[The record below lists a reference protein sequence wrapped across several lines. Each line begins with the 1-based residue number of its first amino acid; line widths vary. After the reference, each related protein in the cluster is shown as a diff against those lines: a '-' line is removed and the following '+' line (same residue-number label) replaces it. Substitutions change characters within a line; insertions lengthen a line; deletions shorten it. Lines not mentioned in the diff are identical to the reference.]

1 MAAKI
6 LKKIHVHKILGAV
19 IFSFAFF
26 AVCGS
31 MINAQGK
38 ELTDPEF
45 NGFFIV
51 DGHTHDLVVRNGQK
65 SAQAG
70 MERLPAAGIDGI
82 ILFFPLNR
90 TSSETVV
97 QQILKD
103 KEFVKKN
110 ARENNIEL
118 NFVEKFAVPA
128 IPANPHSLQVIMGA
142 EYDGQFGDNLARVE
156 QLKAAGVSVVT
167 LDDNG
172 LDRLSEER
180 NGGLT
185 LNAFARKLIRKLN
198 ENDIRIDISHLRE
211 ELQLEIMKI
220 STRPV
225 FASHSNVRCIADVSR
240 NVSDKVLA
248 ELISQGG
255 ILLVTFDRT
264 YLFGNSPVSESNGM
278 DKLLEHIDQVAKK
291 YGTDKIGIGTDYGG
305 AGLSATSDMFHI
317 GCFREIANRLIK
329 KGYSRNQVRDIM
341 GKNIVDFLSK
351 KRSGAVVANMR
362 KPESWEAK

>member
-1 MAAKI
+1 MAEKI
-6 LKKIHVHKILGAV
+6 LKKFHVNKIFCAAILL
-19 IFSFAFF
+19 FAFL

-31 MINAQGK
+31 MTNTHGK

-45 NGFFIV
+45 NGFFVV
-51 DGHTHDLVVRNGQK
+51 DGHTHDLVERFGQK
-65 SAQAG
+65 PAQAG

-90 TSSETVV
+90 TPSETVV

-103 KEFVKKN
+103 KEFVKKT
-110 ARENNIEL
+110 ARENKLEL
-118 NFVEKFAVPA
+118 NFVEEFAVPA
-128 IPANPHSLQVIMGA
+128 IPANPYSLQVIMGA
-142 EYDGQFGDNLARVE
+142 EYDGQFGDNLARVD

-198 ENDIRIDISHLRE
+198 ENEIRIDISHLPE
-211 ELQLEIMKI
+211 ELQLETMKI
-220 STRPV
+220 STKPV
-225 FASHSNVRCIADVSR
+225 FASHSNVRRIADVMR

-255 ILLVTFDRT
+255 ILLFTFDRT

-278 DKLLEHIDQVAKK
+278 DKLVEHIDQVAKK
-291 YGTDKIGIGTDYGG
+291 YGADKIGIGTDYGG
-305 AGLSATSDMFHI
+305 AGLNATTDMFHI
-317 GCFREIANRLIK
+317 GCFREIANRLMK
-329 KGYSRNQVRDIM
+329 KGYSREQVRNIM

-351 KRSGAVVANMR
+351 KSKG
-362 KPESWEAK
+362 ST